1 VFVQELWRYPIK
13 SMRGERLQS
22 VRLRS
27 DGIEGDRRV
36 LVVRGDRV
44 ITSRT
49 HPRLLALAG
58 TVDDLGEPL
67 VDGLPWNAAEVARRI
82 QEIVGPEARLIR
94 WDGPERFDV
103 LPLLITT
110 DGAVAAIQLDGRRF
124 RPNIV
129 VGGVHQLDERT
140 WEGRQLRIGEAVVQL
155 HDLRGRCVMT
165 TFDPDTQA
173 QDMAVLRTIVRDFD
187 GTFGLNASVV
197 NEGSLSVGD
206 PVQAV

>member
-1 VFVQELWRYPIK
+1 
-13 SMRGERLQS
+13 
-22 VRLRS
+22 
-27 DGIEGDRRV
+27 
-36 LVVRGDRV
+36 V